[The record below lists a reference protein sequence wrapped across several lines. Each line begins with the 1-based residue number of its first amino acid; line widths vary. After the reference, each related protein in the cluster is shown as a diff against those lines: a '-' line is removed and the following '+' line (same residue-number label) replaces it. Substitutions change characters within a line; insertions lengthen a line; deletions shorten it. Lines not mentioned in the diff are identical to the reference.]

1 VTTVVNRIGL
11 LVLVA
16 ALAVLA
22 SFAQNGKPSPSPQA
36 AKEIHRWLDI
46 DTLSIAT
53 RYRFINARNGATLSN
68 QQQFQFIARGRFKFD
83 RKGKYSVYAGLATG
97 NNITSGWNNTG
108 LGTGDPVTNI
118 FPKLLYLDAKPVKP
132 IEIQFGGLGING
144 GENTEITA
152 YDNDTYLTGER
163 IVFRAP
169 KKIYFDEVSLSNG
182 YFGDITHPSV
192 FRRFKHLNK
201 SNYHQFLVR
210 KQVTKRIGFSADYTF
225 EAGIDTLRQAV
236 KVKVPELRFT
246 DTLLFENYQRL
257 DPNPGYGFGITGE
270 KKINSK
276 LSLTGGFA
284 KISHVMFNSDRFP
297 RGERLYLAAF
307 YKPIPEFTIAP
318 VIIQS
323 VGPLATSV
331 TPRTRFEVIMSY
343 NILEAFHRF
352 KIY

>member
-1 VTTVVNRIGL
+1 MYKSAVS
-11 LVLVA
+11 LVFLTAFA
-16 ALAVLA
+16 AVSSL
-22 SFAQNGKPSPSPQA
+22 AQNGHPVPSPTVQPN
-36 AKEIHRWLDI
+36 KEVHRWLEI
-46 DTLSIAT
+46 DALSIAT
-53 RYRFINARNGATLSN
+53 RYRFINAASGATLSN

-83 RKGKYSVYAGLATG
+83 LKGKYSVYAGLATG
-97 NNITSGWNNTG
+97 NNVTGGWNNTG
-108 LGTGDPVTNI
+108 LGTGDPVTNM

-132 IEIQFGGLGING
+132 IEIQFGGIGING

-169 KKIYFDEVSLSNG
+169 KKLYFDEISLSNG

-210 KQVTKRIGFSADYTF
+210 KQATKRIGFSADYTF

-246 DTLLFENYQRL
+246 DTLLFENYQRI
-257 DPNPGYGFGITGE
+257 DPNAGYGFGITGE
-270 KKINSK
+270 KKINNK
-276 LSLTGGFA
+276 LSFTGGFA
-284 KISHVMFNSDRFP
+284 KISHVVFNSDRFP
-297 RGERLYLAAF
+297 RGDRLYLAAF

-323 VGPLATSV
+323 VGPLATPL
-331 TPRTRFEVIMSY
+331 TPRTRFEIIASY
-343 NILEAFHRF
+343 NILEAFHHF
-352 KIY
+352 GIY